1 VELLA
6 VILLFACGGAIA
18 IFVMIAMAIARRE
31 GERNGGGA
39 LQPHAIPER
48 DRIASSLL
56 FHVVTL
62 GGVSNDVAMRDV
74 RRASGIAAPITSG
87 IDITNWAESYA
98 RISTPEQR
106 ASLLEIAVQL
116 VASRGTLVPLRQ
128 YVALL
133 DLSFGLGFQT
143 DALAKLREQYG
154 FDYVDPA
161 KEGRPRDADR
171 GAGRVTFFERG
182 GDEQELLRVLQ
193 LEGAVTRAAIISAYR
208 KLVARYHPDKFH
220 SKSREEQDVAAAR
233 FIEITR
239 AYEVLLTVHRE

>member
-1 VELLA
+1 MELLA
-6 VILLFACGGAIA
+6 VILMFVTGGVIA
-18 IFVMIAMAIARRE
+18 VFVMIATTIARRE
-31 GERNGGGA
+31 SERA
-39 LQPHAIPER
+39 PLQRAIPER

-56 FHVVTL
+56 FHIVTL
-62 GGVSNDVAMRDV
+62 GGLSHEVAMREV
-74 RRASGIAAPITSG
+74 RRASGIAAPITTG

-98 RISTPEQR
+98 RMSTPEQR

-133 DLSFGLGFQT
+133 DLSFALGFQT

-154 FDYVDPA
+154 FDYVDHA
-161 KEGRPRDADR
+161 KDGRPREADR
-171 GAGRVTFFERG
+171 GGGRVTFFERG

-193 LEGAVTRAAIISAYR
+193 LEAPVTRAAIISAYR
-208 KLVARYHPDKFH
+208 KLVAQHHPDKFH
-220 SKSREEQDVAAAR
+220 SKTREEQDVAAAR